1 MGRRLLSIFCV
12 ATVAFLGGC
21 APEVHKGR
29 LLPGAEKVAGF
40 EVVYLTRLPLPVSG
54 HSTAGPVS
62 SIDLDKMLSE
72 ASKAFEE
79 QVRSGFRTLLEKDG
93 LYRRISIAPS
103 PEPLS
108 NPFAVAQIL
117 QLPYADPY
125 ALIVVPASSNIYCGG
140 FFGRACRIDIT
151 LATTLY
157 DTRARQV
164 RWTQRGGVVATPAY
178 GARGDVIGEYW
189 EMLSKQLR
197 DDGLID

>member
-1 MGRRLLSIFCV
+1 MRRLFLSIAFV
-12 ATVAFLGGC
+12 SATAFLAGC
-21 APEVHKGR
+21 APEVQKGR
-29 LLPGAEKVAGF
+29 RLPGAEKVAGF

-62 SIDLDKMLSE
+62 SFDLDKMISE
-72 ASKAFEE
+72 ASGALEA
-79 QVRSGFRTLLEKDG
+79 QVRTDFRALLEKDG

-103 PEPLS
+103 REPLS
-108 NPFAVAQIL
+108 NQNAATQIL
-117 QLPYADPY
+117 QFPYTDPY

-164 RWTQRGGVVATPAY
+164 RWTQRGGVIATPAY
-178 GARGDVIGEYW
+178 GARGDVLGEYW
-189 EMLSKQLR
+189 EMLKKQLR